1 MSSNDSDSDN
11 ANSSNDI
18 EIDIDT
24 LIVEVQN
31 RPQIW
36 DKSHKEY
43 KDRIVKYKKWDEV
56 CENVIDEWS
65 SLSDKKKKQIGFHLQ
80 KKWRNLKDTF
90 LKELAIQK
98 RMGKT
103 RTGVKKKRPYVHFDA
118 LSFLASNP
126 PEERTRKS
134 APGWTDEE
142 DDQDTERVNIEAV
155 YKPRKSFAE
164 PLGSTAKRGK
174 MSVDEDV
181 CFTDMLIPMLRK
193 LDDDQKHFAKVEILN
208 ILNLAKR
215 YVPDPDNERKYSA
228 FANNLEQL

>member
-1 MSSNDSDSDN
+1 MSSASDSEN

-36 DKSHKEY
+36 DKSHRDY

-56 CENVIDEWS
+56 CENVIDDWH
-65 SLSDKKKKQIGFHLQ
+65 SLSDNKKKQIGTQLL
-80 KKWRNLKDTF
+80 KKWRNLSDSFK
-90 LKELAIQK
+90 KELALQK
-98 RMGKT
+98 RLGP
-103 RTGVKKKRPYVHFDA
+103 KKKRPYVHFAA

-126 PEERTRKS
+126 PDGRKRRS
-134 APGWTDEE
+134 APAPGWTDEE
-142 DDQDTERVNIEAV
+142 SNDQDTKVFASAAV
-155 YKPRKSFAE
+155 AQRKTFAD
-164 PLGSTAKRGK
+164 PLNSPAKRGTGNAPY
-174 MSVDEDV
+174 DEDV
-181 CFTDMLIPMLRK
+181 CFTDMLLPMLRK

-208 ILNLAKR
+208 VLNLAKR
-215 YVPDPDNERKYSA
+215 YVPDQDNERKFSA